1 MWMVPYGTVEVSENS
16 GVGVGDFA
24 DAFDGAETVLEL
36 LADAVLGIVDYEEC
50 DNLLESER
58 DGLDRCLLEL
68 YACGDYTRNGCDDL
82 LEVHVSALGHDVV
95 G

>member
-1 MWMVPYGTVEVSENS
+1 MVPYGTVEVSENS

-50 DNLLESER
+50 DDLLKSER
-58 DGLDRCLLEL
+58 DRLDGSLLEL
-68 YACGDYTRNGCDDL
+68 YACGDYAGDRCDDL
-82 LEVHVSALGHDVV
+82 LEIDLSALGHDVV

>member
-1 MWMVPYGTVEVSENS
+1 MVPYGTVECLQNS
-16 GVGVGDFA
+16 GVGVCDFA

-36 LADAVLGIVDYEEC
+36 LADSVLGIVDYEEC
-50 DNLLESER
+50 DDLLESECDR
-58 DGLDRCLLEL
+58 LDRCLLEL
-68 YACGDYTRNGCDDL
+68 YACGDYAGDRCDDL

>member
-1 MWMVPYGTVEVSENS
+1 MVPDGTFVVSENS

-36 LADAVLGIVDYEEC
+36 LADTVLGIVDDEEC
-50 DNLLESER
+50 DHFLESECDR
-58 DGLDRCLLEL
+58 LDRCLLEL
-68 YACGDYTRNGCDDL
+68 YACGDDLGDRCDDL
-82 LEVHVSALGHDVV
+82 LEVNVSALGHDVV

>member
-1 MWMVPYGTVEVSENS
+1 MVPYGTVESLQNS

-50 DNLLESER
+50 DDLLKSECDR
-58 DGLDRCLLEL
+58 LDRCLLEL

-82 LEVHVSALGHDVV
+82 LEIDLSALGHDVV